1 MGKGSA
7 DRWAGGVD
15 PAARAPG
22 RRAGSGQARGR
33 GGGRRARRARGARN
47 SERSAPA
54 RPARAPP
61 GQPQASPSPARAR
74 QGPHRWARL
83 SASRERA
90 GASQAPGRA
99 RARRRPPSLR
109 KALKREARL
118 FFFRSR
124 APRCSRSHSSP
135 VGRHDHA
142 RPVERVAAGIVL
154 DAVQGQLGAD
164 QEDEEGDGRVEGA
177 LAEGDA
183 PVGALLEKKREGEEG
198 GMGSRGTRAWP
209 RRWALPL
216 TLMSG
221 RMLRNGR
228 TTSSGRMAGKT
239 RRGGGGLSLS
249 REMKQTKSEGGRGEN
264 AMHTRQN
271 TAAPHPRPR
280 RARPRPCPTPPWPP
294 SRRPS
299 RSSTSP

>member
-1 MGKGSA
+1 MAWDELGVAGRPPTVPGKARHGKGL
-7 DRWAGGVD
+7 
-15 PAARAPG
+15 G
-22 RRAGSGQARGR
+22 RPVGGR
-33 GGGRRARRARGARN
+33 GGPSSACAGSASGGGAGAGKGGGGRARRARGARN

-61 GQPQASPSPARAR
+61 GQPQASPRPARAR
-74 QGPHRWARL
+74 QGPHQWARP
-83 SASRERA
+83 SAGRERA
-90 GASQAPGRA
+90 GASKAPGRA

-164 QEDEEGDGRVEGA
+164 QEDEEGDGRIEGA

-183 PVGALLEKKREGEEG
+183 PVGALLEKKE
-198 GMGSRGTRAWP
+198 RG
-209 RRWALPL
+209 
-216 TLMSG
+216 
-221 RMLRNGR
+221 
-228 TTSSGRMAGKT
+228 
-239 RRGGGGLSLS
+239 
-249 REMKQTKSEGGRGEN
+249 
-264 AMHTRQN
+264 
-271 TAAPHPRPR
+271 
-280 RARPRPCPTPPWPP
+280 
-294 SRRPS
+294 
-299 RSSTSP
+299 